1 MNRTDETL
9 FRVPSSV
16 CISPDMTRYLL
27 TRTGMLALAV
37 VALACSDSPT
47 TPRTE
52 LLVRYVAL
60 GNSITA
66 GFQSGG
72 ISDATQRASF
82 ATLLA
87 SQAGVAYDYASMG
100 TGCPSPLTSLSEL
113 LSVGAGDVCAVLGQ
127 TPGRKLLN
135 NVAVPGANSF
145 DPTSTDATDD
155 LLEALILDGK
165 SQVQKALEETPS
177 FITVWIGNNDVL
189 ASAVDGVLDATP
201 QVLFA
206 ENYGRMVDQLVAGGV
221 QDGVLIGVVD
231 VTKIPLLVPAPALAD
246 PSLRL
251 ILNFVTGET
260 VTFAANCTGS
270 TALISVAIVPA
281 IAQGLHSPSI
291 DCVKGTGSN
300 PVGERFIV
308 DAAEQTALTAAVA
321 GYNAYISAKAAE
333 EGLTYFD
340 PNPLFAEARTNGE
353 IPTVPDVSSPTPFG
367 LLFSLDGVHP
377 SSQAHVRIA
386 NALIDLIN
394 SEYGTSMRRLPE

>member
-1 MNRTDETL
+1 
-9 FRVPSSV
+9 
-16 CISPDMTRYLL
+16 MTRDFFA
-27 TRTGMLALAV
+27 RTGALALA
-37 VALACSDSPT
+37 AITLACSDSPT

-72 ISDATQRASF
+72 ISDASQRASF

-87 SQAGVAYDYASMG
+87 QQAGVAYDYASMG
-100 TGCPSPLTSLSEL
+100 AGCPPPLTSLSEL
-113 LSVGAGDVCAVLGQ
+113 LSVGAGNACAVVGQ
-127 TPGRKLLN
+127 TPGRKRLN
-135 NVAVPGANSF
+135 NVAVPGADSF
-145 DPTSTDATDD
+145 DPTSTDATGD
-155 LLEALILDGK
+155 LLEQLILDGK

-177 FITVWIGNNDVL
+177 FVTVWIGNNDVL
-189 ASAVDGVLDATP
+189 GSAIEGVLDATP
-201 QVLFA
+201 QALFA

-251 ILNFVTGET
+251 ILNFVTGES
-260 VTFAANCTGS
+260 VTFAANCTGSS

-281 IAQGLHSPSI
+281 IAQGLHSPAI
-291 DCVKGTGSN
+291 DCVKGTGTN

-308 DAAEQTALTAAVA
+308 DAAEQAALAAAVA
-321 GYNAYISAKAAE
+321 GYNVYISAKAAE
-333 EGLTYFD
+333 EGFTFYD
-340 PNPLFAEARTNGE
+340 PNPMFAEARANGE
-353 IPTVPDVSSPTPFG
+353 IPTVPNVSSPTPFG

-377 SSQAHVRIA
+377 SSRAHVRIA

-394 SEYGTSMRRLPE
+394 SEYGTSMRTLPE